1 MTSDEETIAS
11 LRFGLGPR
19 PDARAESGPADMLR
33 GLRTLA
39 DGPALVDEAADRAL
53 WAEVREVREAR
64 GDARSGGKAEE
75 TAFAAERKDL
85 RHRLEAIQFASLA
98 RAAGTPHGF
107 AERMARFWT
116 DHFTVAVKFPG
127 HWSRV
132 AGYPDQA
139 IRPHVAERFEDMLI
153 AVVRHPAMLMYL
165 DQDRSF
171 GPNSR
176 AGRRRDRGLNE
187 NLAREVLEL
196 HTLGAGGPYRQDDVQ
211 ALAALLTGF
220 ATGKGRFRY
229 RDNMAEPG
237 RFSLLGV
244 RYDGADEAETLE
256 ALRVLARHPATARHL
271 ARKLAVHF
279 VADDPPAA
287 LIDALASRWL
297 ETEGDLSAVSAAL
310 LAHPAA
316 WAPLGAKVRPPQ
328 EALIAALRAAGA
340 GAAEIGPDGAF
351 GRKLTLAALADMG
364 QAFHRAPGP
373 DGWPE
378 DAAHWIT
385 PGGMAARLKWA
396 ARMGRVLAERV
407 DPRAYAVAALGDAL
421 SPETALA
428 VSRAAERWEGHALL
442 LASPDFNRR

>member
-139 IRPHVAERFEDMLI
+139 IRPHVAERFED
-153 AVVRHPAMLMYL
+153 AAPE
-165 DQDRSF
+165 
-171 GPNSR
+171 R
-176 AGRRRDRGLNE
+176 AG
-187 NLAREVLEL
+187 A
-196 HTLGAGGPYRQDDVQ
+196 
-211 ALAALLTGF
+211 
-220 ATGKGRFRY
+220 
-229 RDNMAEPG
+229 
-237 RFSLLGV
+237 
-244 RYDGADEAETLE
+244 
-256 ALRVLARHPATARHL
+256 
-271 ARKLAVHF
+271 
-279 VADDPPAA
+279 
-287 LIDALASRWL
+287 
-297 ETEGDLSAVSAAL
+297 
-310 LAHPAA
+310 
-316 WAPLGAKVRPPQ
+316 
-328 EALIAALRAAGA
+328 
-340 GAAEIGPDGAF
+340 
-351 GRKLTLAALADMG
+351 
-364 QAFHRAPGP
+364 
-373 DGWPE
+373 
-378 DAAHWIT
+378 
-385 PGGMAARLKWA
+385 
-396 ARMGRVLAERV
+396 
-407 DPRAYAVAALGDAL
+407 
-421 SPETALA
+421 
-428 VSRAAERWEGHALL
+428 
-442 LASPDFNRR
+442 